1 MRIWNRSPGT
11 DGTTNWF
18 CPGMRFTVRKVA
30 QGWMVWDTESRS
42 VAEVD
47 DRPAIGL
54 TEKTAQRFAEMLN
67 SQDELRDHPQ
77 ER

>member
-1 MRIWNRSPGT
+1 
-11 DGTTNWF
+11 
-18 CPGMRFTVRKVA
+18 
-30 QGWMVWDTESRS
+30 MVWDTESRS

-54 TEKTAQRFAEMLN
+54 NEETAQRFAEMLN

-77 ER
+77 GR